1 MSAAGPSQGALR
13 TAAPSPFAYFA
24 SATLKAFN
32 TNKTSWIGLAVF
44 LIVVVAAIFAPVLAP
59 FDPNDQN
66 ILEKLRAPTIEHWL
80 GTDSFGRDTLSRL
93 LYGARISLIIGVV
106 STLAAMVIGTA
117 IGMLAGWH
125 GGRLDT
131 VTMQAMDVLLAFPS
145 LILGLILV
153 AMLGP
158 SMVNIIIAIAL
169 TSIPPFARIAR
180 APTIAVKEREFVDAG
195 RALGY
200 SDARILIVH
209 ILPNI
214 LPEILVMGSLWLANA
229 IRTEASLAFVGL
241 GVKPPTAT
249 WGGMIREG
257 FENILDSYWLA
268 LAPGVAILIVI
279 FALNLLG
286 DGLRDAIDPKL
297 KGEA

>member
-1 MSAAGPSQGALR
+1 MNAAGSSEGALR
-13 TAAPSPFAYFA
+13 TAAPSAFAYFA

-32 TNKTSWIGLAVF
+32 TNKTSWIGLVVF
-44 LIVVVAAIFAPVLAP
+44 LIVVVAAILAPVLAP

-66 ILEKLRAPTIEHWL
+66 ILEKLRAPTLEHWL

-93 LYGARISLIIGVV
+93 VYGARISLIIGVV

-200 SDARILIVH
+200 SDTRLLIVH

-268 LAPGVAILIVI
+268 LVPGVAILIVI

-297 KGEA
+297 KGET

>member
-1 MSAAGPSQGALR
+1 MSS
-13 TAAPSPFAYFA
+13 APIATRPPTPLAYFA
-24 SATLKAFN
+24 AQTFKAFN
-32 TNKTSWIGLAVF
+32 TNKTSWIGLMVF
-44 LIVVVAAIFAPVLAP
+44 VLVIVLAIAAP
-59 FDPNDQN
+59 WIAPYDPNDQN
-66 ILEKLRAPTIEHWL
+66 IMEKLRAPSAAHWL
-80 GTDSFGRDTLSRL
+80 GTDSFGRDTLSRI
-93 LYGARISLIIGVV
+93 LYGSRISLVIGIASTLLAMIIG
-106 STLAAMVIGTA
+106 SA
-117 IGMLAGWH
+117 IGMFAGWY
-125 GGRLDT
+125 GGRADT

-158 SMVNIIIAIAL
+158 STHNIIIAIAL

-180 APTIAVKEREFVDAG
+180 APTIAIKEREFVMAG

-200 SDARILIVH
+200 TDTRIVVVH

-214 LPEILVMGSLWLANA
+214 LPEILVMASLWLANA

-257 FENILDSYWLA
+257 FENILDSYALA
-268 LAPGVAILIVI
+268 LAPSIAILVVI

-297 KGEA
+297 KGET

>member
-1 MSAAGPSQGALR
+1 MTTGATTRSAAPTPL
-13 TAAPSPFAYFA
+13 AYFA
-24 SATLKAFN
+24 EQTLKAFN
-32 TNKTSWIGLAVF
+32 TNKTSWVGLAIF
-44 LIVVVAAIFAPVLAP
+44 LIVIALAISAPLLAP
-59 FDPNDQN
+59 YDPTDQN
-66 ILEKLRAPTIEHWL
+66 IMEKLRPPSLEHWL
-80 GTDSFGRDTLSRL
+80 GTDRFGRDTLSRI
-93 LYGARISLIIGVV
+93 LYGARISLVIGIA
-106 STLAAMVIGTA
+106 STLAAMVIGSA

-125 GGRLDT
+125 SGRIDT

-158 SMVNIIIAIAL
+158 SMHNIIIAIAL

-180 APTIAVKEREFVDAG
+180 APTIAIKEREFVMAG

-200 SDARILIVH
+200 GDARLLAGHV
-209 ILPNI
+209 LPNI

-257 FENILDSYWLA
+257 FENILDSYTLA
-268 LAPGVAILIVI
+268 LVPSIAILIVI

-286 DGLRDAIDPKL
+286 DGLRDAVDPRL
-297 KGEA
+297 KGET

>member
-1 MSAAGPSQGALR
+1 MSASSAGSHRITPTPL
-13 TAAPSPFAYFA
+13 AYFA
-24 SATLKAFN
+24 AATLKAFN
-32 TNKTSWIGLAVF
+32 TNKTSWIGLAIF
-44 LIVVVAAIFAPVLAP
+44 LIVIALAIFAPVLAP
-59 FDPNDQN
+59 FDPTDQN
-66 ILEKLRAPTIEHWL
+66 ILEKLRPPSAEHWL
-80 GTDSFGRDTLSRL
+80 GTDSFGRDTLSRV
-93 LYGARISLIIGVV
+93 LYGARISLVIGTV
-106 STLAAMVIGTA
+106 STLAAMLIGSA

-125 GGRLDT
+125 GGRLDV

-158 SMVNIIIAIAL
+158 SMLNIIIAIAL

-180 APTIAVKEREFVDAG
+180 APTIAIKEREFVMAG

-200 SDARILIVH
+200 SDARIVAGH

-214 LPEILVMGSLWLANA
+214 LPEILVMASLWLANA

-241 GVKPPTAT
+241 GVKPPTPT

-257 FENILDSYWLA
+257 FENILDSYTLA
-268 LAPGVAILIVI
+268 LVPSIVILVVI

>member
-1 MSAAGPSQGALR
+1 MSASSAGSPPPV
-13 TAAPSPFAYFA
+13 APTPLAYFA
-24 SATLKAFN
+24 AQTLKAFN

-44 LIVVVAAIFAPVLAP
+44 LVVIALAIFAPLLAP
-59 FDPNDQN
+59 FDPTDQN
-66 ILEKLRAPTIEHWL
+66 ILEKLRPPSAEHWL
-80 GTDSFGRDTLSRL
+80 GTDSFGRDTLSRV
-93 LYGARISLIIGVV
+93 LYGARVSLVIGVV
-106 STLAAMVIGTA
+106 STLAAMLIGSA

-180 APTIAVKEREFVDAG
+180 APTIAIKEREFVMAG

-200 SDARILIVH
+200 SDTRILSVH

-214 LPEILVMGSLWLANA
+214 LPEILVMASLWLANA

-241 GVKPPTAT
+241 GVKPPIAT

-257 FENILDSYWLA
+257 FENILDSYTLA
-268 LAPGVAILIVI
+268 LVPSIVILVVI

>member
-1 MSAAGPSQGALR
+1 
-13 TAAPSPFAYFA
+13 
-24 SATLKAFN
+24 
-32 TNKTSWIGLAVF
+32 
-44 LIVVVAAIFAPVLAP
+44 
-59 FDPNDQN
+59 
-66 ILEKLRAPTIEHWL
+66 
-80 GTDSFGRDTLSRL
+80 
-93 LYGARISLIIGVV
+93 
-106 STLAAMVIGTA
+106 
-117 IGMLAGWH
+117 
-125 GGRLDT
+125 
-131 VTMQAMDVLLAFPS
+131 MQAMDVLLAFPS

-158 SMVNIIIAIAL
+158 SMINIIIAIAL

-180 APTIAVKEREFVDAG
+180 APTIAIKEREFVLAG

-200 SDARILIVH
+200 SDIRLVGGH

-257 FENILDSYWLA
+257 FENILDRYTLA
-268 LAPGVAILIVI
+268 LVPSISILVVI

-297 KGEA
+297 KGEN